1 METNNIIEN
10 LSWRY
15 ATKLFDP
22 SKKVSDKDLHTLME
36 VLRLS
41 PSSYG
46 LQPIKVLIIENKE
59 IREKLRA
66 RSGNQSQ
73 ITDASHL
80 IVICSFLDI
89 HDLHV
94 DQHIMNISQTREV
107 EVNQISGYGDFM
119 KGKFSLLD
127 ANIKKEWNAR
137 QAYIALGLLLHACA
151 ELRIDSTPMEG
162 FDAESY
168 DEILGLKE
176 KNLHATVIC
185 PIGYR
190 SSQDDTQFMKK
201 VRKEMTDFIDVI
213 K

>member
-22 SKKVSDKDLHTLME
+22 SKKVSDKDLQILVE

-46 LQPIKVLIIENKE
+46 LQPIKVLVIENKE
-59 IREKLRA
+59 IREKLKEK
-66 RSGNQSQ
+66 SGNQPQ

-80 IVICSFLDI
+80 FVICSFIDI

-94 DQHIMNISQTREV
+94 DEHILNISKIREQ
-107 EVNQISGYGDFM
+107 EVSQISGYGDFM
-119 KGKFSLLD
+119 KGKFNLLD
-127 ANIKKEWNAR
+127 SNIKKEWNAR

-151 ELRIDSTPMEG
+151 QLRIDSTPMEG
-162 FDAESY
+162 FDAEGY
-168 DEILGLKE
+168 DEILGLKA

-190 SSQDDTQFMKK
+190 SSEDQTQFMKK
-201 VRKEMTDFIDVI
+201 VRKNTTDFIEVI

>member
-1 METNNIIEN
+1 MEANNIIEN

-22 SKKVSDKDLHTLME
+22 TKKVSEKDLETLKE

-59 IREKLRA
+59 IREKLRLKSA
-66 RSGNQSQ
+66 NQTQ

-80 IVICSFLDI
+80 IVICSFIDI

-94 DQHIMNISQTREV
+94 DQHILNISKTREL
-107 EVNQISGYGDFM
+107 EINQVSGFGDFM
-119 KGKFSLLD
+119 KGSFKLLD
-127 ANIKKEWNAR
+127 ARKKKEWNAR

-162 FDAESY
+162 FDAEGY
-168 DEILGLKE
+168 DEILGLK
-176 KNLHATVIC
+176 KQNLHATVIC

-190 SSQDDTQFMKK
+190 SSKDETQYLKK
-201 VRKEMTDFIDVI
+201 VRKDSSDFIETI
-213 K
+213 